1 MAPSRRGTKAK
12 THVLKNTD
20 LNTIIEPADQNEVA
34 FTATKGEL
42 SLSLLRSK
50 NLARRERIAFQI
62 VCIT

>member
-20 LNTIIEPADQNEVA
+20 LSTIIEPADQNEVA

-42 SLSLLRSK
+42 LLFLLRSR
-50 NLARRERIAFQI
+50 NLAHERGQLYHILCIA
-62 VCIT
+62 